1 MKSNCRNS
9 KFLESLKAIGCD
21 VDKLNSLPADRELP
35 KKLLRFVS
43 GGKTGF
49 TRTKDYSSGEFVRE
63 NFVRVYHNNSPSI

>member
-35 KKLLRFVS
+35 KKLLKFVS

-49 TRTKDYSSGEFVRE
+49 TRSKSGNGD
-63 NFVRVYHNNSPSI
+63 NFTRTDFYRAMHH